1 MGSLQN
7 KKILDIFKIIS
18 QIVTTMVLRFRYLLL
33 ISLFAPQMIRAG
45 TVITDFQAVREQNAI
60 IVSWASEQESNLS
73 KFTVER
79 STDLTNWAWVGDV
92 TAFGESSIKRTYQFK
107 DKNLY
112 KSNQATFYYRLKIT
126 DKNGRSTIYDAVL
139 SANGYSGIRHT
150 WGSIKAMF
158 R

>member
-1 MGSLQN
+1 
-7 KKILDIFKIIS
+7 
-18 QIVTTMVLRFRYLLL
+18 
-33 ISLFAPQMIRAG
+33 
-45 TVITDFQAVREQNAI
+45 VREQNAI
-60 IVSWASEQESNLS
+60 IISWASEQESNIS
-73 KFTVER
+73 KFTIER

-92 TAFGESSIKRTYQFK
+92 AAVGESSIKHSYRFK

-112 KSNQATFYYRLKIT
+112 KADQATFYYRLKIT
-126 DKNGRSTIYDAVL
+126 DKNGSSVIHDAVL

>member
-1 MGSLQN
+1 MA
-7 KKILDIFKIIS
+7 
-18 QIVTTMVLRFRYLLL
+18 LRLRHFPLLA
-33 ISLFAPQMIRAG
+33 LFLPQLIRAG
-45 TVITDFQAVREQNAI
+45 AIITDFQAVREQNAI
-60 IVSWASEQESNLS
+60 LVSWASEQENNVS
-73 KFTVER
+73 KFTIER

-92 TAFGESSIKRTYQFK
+92 TAFGESSVKRTYQFK

-126 DKNGRSTIYDAVL
+126 DKNGRSVIYDAVL